1 MSDRWGRAG
10 WPAAWVTAFN
20 NSSVV
25 QPFEQNMRAEPSVTS
40 VKLVEI
46 RNVGEV
52 PIGAV
57 APMEL
62 CACCT
67 TDGIFDDAATA
78 IATVKPL
85 YEGRHVKQ
93 ELDSTRAFL

>member
-1 MSDRWGRAG
+1 
-10 WPAAWVTAFN
+10 
-20 NSSVV
+20 VV
-25 QPFEQNMRAEPSVTS
+25 ATSTGGVGLRCLLSGVASLGVVTS

-62 CACCT
+62 RACLA